1 MGKLDH
7 IAEGRNQGLDL
18 ARRIVADAQAS
29 GTDPLKALDMEIKN
43 RRIVGIAAK
52 MTRSEWEKEFASA
65 TELAYKAAMVIAMAV
80 LWGDFGWGGV
90 KRLPKFCDAY
100 LNYLMEIGRQNTSIT
115 ELIDLLAEHAGV
127 HVDLAAKGF
136 TADFR
141 KAKGKDRIA

>member
-1 MGKLDH
+1 MSKSDVL
-7 IAEGRNQGLDL
+7 AEGSNQGLDL
-18 ARRIVADAQAS
+18 ARRIVAQAQQDGA
-29 GTDPLKALDMEIKN
+29 DPLKALDMEIRN
-43 RRIVGIAAK
+43 RHIIGIAVK
-52 MTRSEWEKEFASA
+52 MTKSEWEKEFAA
-65 TELAYKAAMVIAMAV
+65 AMELAYKAAMVIAMAV

-127 HVDLAAKGF
+127 HVDLAEKGF

>member
-18 ARRIVADAQAS
+18 ARRIVAQAQQDGA
-29 GTDPLKALDMEIKN
+29 DPLRALDMEIRN

-52 MTRSEWEKEFASA
+52 MTRSEWEKEFANA
-65 TELAYKAAMVIAMAV
+65 MELAYKAAMVIAMAV

-90 KRLPKFCDAY
+90 KRLPKFCSAY
-100 LNYLMEIGRQNTSIT
+100 LNYLMEIGNGNTSIT
-115 ELIDLLAEHAGV
+115 ELVDLLAEKAGV
-127 HVDLAAKGF
+127 HVDLAEKGF

-141 KAKGKDRIA
+141 KAKGRDRIA

>member
-1 MGKLDH
+1 MSKSDVL
-7 IAEGRNQGLDL
+7 AEGRNQGLDL
-18 ARRIVADAQAS
+18 ARRIVAQAQQD
-29 GTDPLKALDMEIKN
+29 GTDPLKALDMEIKS
-43 RRIVGIAAK
+43 RHIIGIAVK
-52 MTRSEWEKEFASA
+52 MTKSEWEKEFAAA
-65 TELAYKAAMVIAMAV
+65 TELAYKAAMIIAMAV

-115 ELIDLLAEHAGV
+115 ELIDLLAERAGV
-127 HVDLAAKGF
+127 HVDLAEKGF